1 MAKVMNLGVHCSEC
15 IHYQGI
21 VRLCI
26 AWLYRKEYCYYTQFL
41 FMVIENVIIS
51 VDFGH
56 KNDMS
61 VETVFRIDKS
71 RLIILSQKIIG
82 CAKDFDTEEK
92 RNDYLNK
99 ERCNL

>member
-1 MAKVMNLGVHCSEC
+1 MNVFTIKVF
-15 IHYQGI
+15 

-71 RLIILSQKIIG
+71 RLIILSQRLLVVQRILIQ
-82 CAKDFDTEEK
+82 K
-92 RNDYLNK
+92 RK
-99 ERCNL
+99 EMTI

>member
-1 MAKVMNLGVHCSEC
+1 MHTLSRYRPFMYCMALQKRIL
-15 IHYQGI
+15 
-21 VRLCI
+21 L
-26 AWLYRKEYCYYTQFL
+26 LFTQFL
-41 FMVIENVIIS
+41 FTVIENVIIS

>member
-1 MAKVMNLGVHCSEC
+1 
-15 IHYQGI
+15 
-21 VRLCI
+21 
-26 AWLYRKEYCYYTQFL
+26 
-41 FMVIENVIIS
+41 MVIENVIIS

-61 VETVFRIDKS
+61 VETVFRIDKGRS
-71 RLIILSQKIIG
+71 IILSQKIIG

-99 ERCNL
+99 ERCNLRNRHWKKQQSKSLYQAMQ

>member
-1 MAKVMNLGVHCSEC
+1 
-15 IHYQGI
+15 
-21 VRLCI
+21 
-26 AWLYRKEYCYYTQFL
+26 
-41 FMVIENVIIS
+41 MVIENVIIS

-99 ERCNL
+99 ERCNLRNRQ